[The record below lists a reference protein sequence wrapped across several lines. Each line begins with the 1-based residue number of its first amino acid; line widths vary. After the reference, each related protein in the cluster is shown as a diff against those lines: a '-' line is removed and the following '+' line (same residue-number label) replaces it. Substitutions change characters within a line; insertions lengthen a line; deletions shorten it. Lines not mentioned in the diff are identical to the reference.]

1 MLAITAEQN
10 HSRMGQK
17 DLPSQNAG
25 DKLNNQGQG
34 PAGTEAQEA

>member
-1 MLAITAEQN
+1 MLAITAQQSD
-10 HSRMGQK
+10 SRMGQK